1 MDSKDTSV
9 AAVTIARGV
18 IGGMGVH
25 VTGVITGG
33 VLCKG
38 TASLSGM
45 SIAVY
50 VYLYLNFYI

>member
-1 MDSKDTSV
+1 M